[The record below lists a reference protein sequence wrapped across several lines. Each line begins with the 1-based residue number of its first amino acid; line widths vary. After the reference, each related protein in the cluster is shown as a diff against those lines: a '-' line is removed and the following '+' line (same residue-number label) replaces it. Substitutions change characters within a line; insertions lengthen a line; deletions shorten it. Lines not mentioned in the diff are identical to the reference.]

1 MNICILTGNLCKD
14 IELQKKGETELL
26 KNTIAIKDSYNKEQT
41 DFINIIAWGKTA
53 KFIHDYFEKGRKI
66 TVQGRIKTGSYEKD
80 GRKIYTTDIVVK
92 EVYFADSKNLDESKK
107 NSSSNNME
115 GFFPIEDYPD
125 TLPF

>member
-26 KNTIAIKDSYNKEQT
+26 KNTIAVKDSYNKDQT

-53 KFIHDYFEKGRKI
+53 KFISDYFEKGRKI
-66 TVQGRIKTGSYEKD
+66 TVQGKIKTGSYEKD

-92 EVYFADSKNLDESKK
+92 EVYFADSKNNEGKRD
-107 NSSSNNME
+107 SSSSSMD
-115 GFFPIEDYPD
+115 GFFPIEDSE